1 MNGAMKKETNGQLRH
16 VSNSGM
22 TLIELLVSVAILV
35 GVTLFIGG
43 YVLNVLNFQNYLSPA
58 LGTQQELQF
67 TLSDMS
73 MNLRTMN
80 YSSLGGYPI
89 AAVSSSSITFFA
101 DIYGNGIYEQIRY
114 FMSSSTLQRGIVIPT
129 GNPLAYNQANE
140 VVVDALHNIVS
151 TSSIFSYYDSSYT
164 GTEAPMATP
173 VDISKI
179 KVIGFSVAVQ
189 QSNQATPLYADLKIT
204 PRNIRILF

>member
-1 MNGAMKKETNGQLRH
+1 MFKMNKEQHARLHT
-16 VSNSGM
+16 SNSGM
-22 TLIELLVSVAILV
+22 TLIELLVSVAIMA

-89 AAVSSSSITFFA
+89 AAVSSSSITLFA
-101 DIYGNGIYEQIRY
+101 DIYSNGTYEQIRY
-114 FMSSSTLQRGIVIPT
+114 FMTSSTLQRGIIVPT
-129 GNPLAYNQANE
+129 GNPLTYNQANE
-140 VVVDALHNIVS
+140 VVVDALHNVVS
-151 TSSIFSYYDSSYT
+151 TSSIFSYYDSNYT
-164 GTEAPMATP
+164 GVEAPMTTP
-173 VDISKI
+173 IDISKI